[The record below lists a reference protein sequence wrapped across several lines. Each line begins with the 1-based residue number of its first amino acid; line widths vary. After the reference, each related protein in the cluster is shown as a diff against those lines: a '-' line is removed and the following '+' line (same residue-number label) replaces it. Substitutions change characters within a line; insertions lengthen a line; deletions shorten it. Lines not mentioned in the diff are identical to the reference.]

1 MSYPLS
7 SPPGSPRDSSTTI
20 VWSYRAVAELVDEMI
35 EESEV
40 DVVVVLVEE
49 VIEDSELVRELVDV
63 IDVFVVV
70 VDEDLLPERD
80 VRYTTDAPATTRTTT
95 MMTATIPLDIA
106 DLGERRNEKYRRL
119 IL

>member
-20 VWSYRAVAELVDEMI
+20 VWSYRDVAELVDEMI

-63 IDVFVVV
+63 IDVFVV
-70 VDEDLLPERD
+70 DEDLLPERD
-80 VRYTTDAPATTRTTT
+80 ARYTTDAPATTRTTT

>member
-1 MSYPLS
+1 
-7 SPPGSPRDSSTTI
+7 
-20 VWSYRAVAELVDEMI
+20 MI

-40 DVVVVLVEE
+40 DGLLVDVVVLVEE
-49 VIEDSELVRELVDV
+49 MMMEDSELVRELVDV
-63 IDVFVVV
+63 LVVFVVD
-70 VDEDLLPERD
+70 DEDLLPERD
-80 VRYTTDAPATTRTTT
+80 PRSTADAPATTRTTT

>member
-1 MSYPLS
+1 MARPEDGSCGRRRGSDP
-7 SPPGSPRDSSTTI
+7 PPGSPRDSSTTI
-20 VWSYRAVAELVDEMI
+20 VWSYRDVAELVDEMI

-80 VRYTTDAPATTRTTT
+80 VRYTTDA
-95 MMTATIPLDIA
+95 L
-106 DLGERRNEKYRRL
+106 RL
-119 IL
+119 QGPQR

>member
-40 DVVVVLVEE
+40 DVVVLVEE
-49 VIEDSELVRELVDV
+49 VIEDSEPVRELVDV